1 METLERLLAEHPL
14 FKDLDEE
21 YLKLMVGCASNVRFN
36 QGDFIARDGDQAD
49 EFFLLRAGAVAL
61 NVYSPTK
68 GDITYLTLREGEV
81 VGWSWL
87 IPPYRVHGDVRAI
100 QLTRAIRVDGKCLRE
115 KCKQDPRL
123 ELELYKRFVPVIV
136 DRVEAMTMQLLDVYS
151 D

>member
-123 ELELYKRFVPVIV
+123 EMELYKRFVPVIV